1 MYRMKIIYLVV
12 PCYNEEEVLFETA
25 SRLKEKINGLIEN
38 KIISDKSKITF
49 VDDGSK
55 DKTWSIIEELNNRD
69 KIFSGIKLSRNRGHQ
84 NALLAGLMTVKDHCD
99 AVISLDADLQD
110 DINVID
116 KFIEKLKDGCD
127 VVYGVRSERKTD
139 TIFKRTTAQ
148 GFYKLMKIL
157 GVDIVY
163 NHADYRLMSKRA
175 LDSLEEF
182 KEVNLFLRGIVPL
195 IGYKSDVVLYKRN
208 ERFAGESKYPLKKML
223 SFAFEGITSFSVKP
237 IRLILVVGIMMFL
250 SSLLAILYFLIIW
263 MAGKTVQGWTTVVAS
278 IWMLGGIQLLCLGV
292 IGEYIGK
299 IYIESKERPKFIIDK
314 FINE

>member
-1 MYRMKIIYLVV
+1 MKIIYLVV

-25 SRLKEKINGLIEN
+25 SRLKEKIHELIEN
-38 KIISDKSKITF
+38 KIISHKSKITF

-55 DKTWSIIEELNNRD
+55 DNTWSIIEELNNRD
-69 KIFSGIKLSRNRGHQ
+69 KIFSGVKLSRNRGHQ
-84 NALLAGLMTVKDHCD
+84 NALLAGLITVKDHCD
-99 AVISLDADLQD
+99 AAISLDADLQD

-148 GFYKLMKIL
+148 GFYKLMKVL

>member
-1 MYRMKIIYLVV
+1 MKTIYLVI
-12 PCYNEEEVLFETA
+12 PCYNEEEVLLETA
-25 SRLKEKINGLIEN
+25 KRLKEKINILIEKG
-38 KIISDKSKITF
+38 KISEKSRVTF

-55 DKTWSIIEELNNRD
+55 DNTWSIIEHLNSSNN
-69 KIFSGIKLSRNRGHQ
+69 IFSGIKLSRNRGHQ
-84 NALLAGLMTVKDHCD
+84 NALLAGLMTVKNYCD
-99 AVISLDADLQD
+99 AAISLDADLQD

-116 KFIEKLKDGCD
+116 KFIDKFIEGCD
-127 VVYGVRSERKTD
+127 VVYGVRSDRKTD

-148 GFYKLMKIL
+148 GFYKVMKVL

-175 LDSLEEF
+175 LESLEQF

-195 IGYKSDVVLYKRN
+195 IGYKSDVVLYERN

-237 IRLILVVGIMMFL
+237 IRLILTVGIVMFI
-250 SSLLAILYFLIIW
+250 SSLVALLYFLIIW
-263 MAGKTVQGWTTVVAS
+263 IMGKTVQGWTTVVAS
-278 IWMLGGIQLLCLGV
+278 IWMLGGIQLLCLGI

-299 IYIESKERPKFIIDK
+299 IYMESKARPKFIIDK
-314 FINE
+314 FINA

>member
-116 KFIEKLKDGCD
+116 KFIEKFKDGCD
-127 VVYGVRSERKTD
+127 IVYGVRSERKTD

-195 IGYKSDVVLYKRN
+195 IGYKSDVVLYERN